1 LASSPASARAAAAG
15 QARLWLWQR
24 AGKNDY
30 MTSPQN
36 IKSIVAT
43 LGPLVATVK
52 DQYPANHM
60 EETWN
65 SGMLAGD
72 LIGFLNIRWARGL
85 AGAPARCAQ
94 AGAGNAPPRQSP
106 SLAEAHSIQ
115 ES

>member
-1 LASSPASARAAAAG
+1 
-15 QARLWLWQR
+15 
-24 AGKNDY
+24 

-72 LIGFLNIRWARGL
+72 LIGFLNIR
-85 AGAPARCAQ
+85 
-94 AGAGNAPPRQSP
+94 
-106 SLAEAHSIQ
+106 
-115 ES
+115 